1 MGEAGVCLSVSCF
14 RPRSEMQHQA
24 LGEAGH
30 KWHSSQSCFHISFL
44 TQKGICRPT
53 TLVAFFFFFLILRD
67 GVYRPSGEELTIRK
81 WKQVV
86 FVVHIGVKLGTYRIL
101 SYRLVLVYDAA
112 LESSHLLF
120 FWSHMQCLSSR
131 GQTSI
136 LICGPQQLAR
146 WDEERLSVVGWVRR
160 CHFFLRRAAR

>member
-14 RPRSEMQHQA
+14 RLRSEMQHQA
-24 LGEAGH
+24 LREAGH

-53 TLVAFFFFFLILRD
+53 TLVAFFFFFLRD
-67 GVYRPSGEELTIRK
+67 GVCHPSREELTIWE

-86 FVVHIGVKLGTYRIL
+86 FVLHIGVKTGTYRIL
-101 SYRLVLVYDAA
+101 SYRLVPVYDAA
-112 LESSHLLF
+112 SVSSHLLF
-120 FWSHMQCLSSR
+120 FWSLMQCLSSR

-136 LICGPQQLAR
+136 LICRPQQLAH
-146 WDEERLSVVGWVRR
+146 WDD
-160 CHFFLRRAAR
+160 